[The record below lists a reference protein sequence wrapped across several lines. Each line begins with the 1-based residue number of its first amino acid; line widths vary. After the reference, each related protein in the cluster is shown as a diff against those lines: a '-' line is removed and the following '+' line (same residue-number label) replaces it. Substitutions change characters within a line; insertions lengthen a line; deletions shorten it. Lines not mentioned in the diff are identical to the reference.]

1 MRFFKPFFAAIV
13 LVAAVG
19 VAPAM
24 AQPRTQGASVIVL
37 NYERIIGTA
46 DVGRDMTTKLNA
58 IGQQMQAE
66 LQPEATAIEQEQ
78 QRIQTATRGQT
89 QEQLRNNAQVTAFA
103 QRYEAF
109 RTRQM
114 SMGRDLEY
122 TRQFTLNDFNQQITP
137 IVREVMEARGAGVVL
152 DASATQL
159 VLPNFDATDDVIQ
172 RLNQRLRT
180 MNVARQ
186 TAPAPQQPAAPQQ

>member
-1 MRFFKPFFAAIV
+1 MRFFKPFFAAVV

-19 VAPAM
+19 VSPAM
-24 AQPRTQGASVIVL
+24 AQPRSQGASVIVL
-37 NYERIIGTA
+37 NYERIISTA
-46 DVGRDMTTKLNA
+46 DVGRDMTTKLNGIA
-58 IGQQMQAE
+58 QQMQAE

-78 QRIQTATRGQT
+78 ERIQAATRGQS

-103 QRYEAF
+103 QRYETF

-114 SMGRDLEY
+114 GMGRDLEY